1 MMQTTRMLVLGI
13 TLTFC
18 ALATVA
24 IGLKVY
30 ADLSK
35 VRQIDINS
43 IDLYLTNLRS
53 DHERLRLVYS
63 DERQD
68 QNPNQVK
75 SDIKHSI
82 SEALEHNVIADKTLK
97 ARVTA
102 VLNEIDQMLV
112 SLPVGTSRQ
121 LNTDILSET
130 LKLQSEKLHS
140 LSVDMT

>member
-1 MMQTTRMLVLGI
+1 MLVLGV
-13 TLTFC
+13 TLIFF

-35 VRQIDINS
+35 VRQIDISS
-43 IDLYLTNLRS
+43 IDLYLTNLRL

-63 DERQD
+63 DDRQD

-82 SEALEHNVIADKTLK
+82 SVALEHKVITDKILK
-97 ARVTA
+97 RG
-102 VLNEIDQMLV
+102 LL
-112 SLPVGTSRQ
+112 RF
-121 LNTDILSET
+121 
-130 LKLQSEKLHS
+130 
-140 LSVDMT
+140 

>member
-1 MMQTTRMLVLGI
+1 METLGISRMMQTTRMLVLGV

-24 IGLKVY
+24 IGLKAY

-43 IDLYLTNLRS
+43 IDLYLTNLRL

-68 QNPNQVK
+68 QNPN
-75 SDIKHSI
+75 
-82 SEALEHNVIADKTLK
+82 
-97 ARVTA
+97 
-102 VLNEIDQMLV
+102 
-112 SLPVGTSRQ
+112 
-121 LNTDILSET
+121 
-130 LKLQSEKLHS
+130 
-140 LSVDMT
+140 

>member
-1 MMQTTRMLVLGI
+1 MMQTTRMLVLGV
-13 TLTFC
+13 TLTIC
-18 ALATVA
+18 ALATGA
-24 IGLKVY
+24 IGLNVY

-43 IDLYLTNLRS
+43 IDLYLTNLRL

-82 SEALEHNVIADKTLK
+82 SEAL
-97 ARVTA
+97 
-102 VLNEIDQMLV
+102 
-112 SLPVGTSRQ
+112 
-121 LNTDILSET
+121 
-130 LKLQSEKLHS
+130 
-140 LSVDMT
+140 